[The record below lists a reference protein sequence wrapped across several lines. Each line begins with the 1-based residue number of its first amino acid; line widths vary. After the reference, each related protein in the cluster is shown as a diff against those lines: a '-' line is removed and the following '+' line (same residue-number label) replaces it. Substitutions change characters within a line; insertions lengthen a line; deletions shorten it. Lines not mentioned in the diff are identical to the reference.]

1 MTDTFLKEGH
11 VTADPPVLKK
21 GDILMDLH
29 QTDEAE
35 ARKQA
40 MRERMAKVRAAK
52 GQPKVSAA
60 SDLELPEFEQRIV
73 PPTRKRHK
81 KKVKAR
87 KAVEHKVKP
96 IVSDVNFDGMRH
108 AKLGGNGCPAA
119 CGPNCIITGEICAH
133 PDLGGLQ
140 SKYLTMPEVKRRYD
154 QALLYLKRLDTEMQK
169 E

>member
-1 MTDTFLKEGH
+1 
-11 VTADPPVLKK
+11 
-21 GDILMDLH
+21 MDVQQTPLH
-29 QTDEAE
+29 ETDEAE

-40 MRERMAKVRAAK
+40 MRDRMAKVRAAK
-52 GQPKVSAA
+52 GHAKSA
-60 SDLELPEFEQRIV
+60 SDPEMPPGTQRIFHEPV
-73 PPTRKRHK
+73 SKPKRHK
-81 KKVKAR
+81 RANKKRA

-96 IVSDVNFDGMRH
+96 LVSDVDFSGMRH

-140 SKYLTMPEVKRRYD
+140 SKYLTMSEVKKRYD
-154 QALLYLKRLDTEMQK
+154 QALVYLRRLDNEAEK

>member
-1 MTDTFLKEGH
+1 MELQN
-11 VTADPPVLKK
+11 P
-21 GDILMDLH
+21 LH
-29 QTDEAE
+29 ETDEAE

-40 MRERMAKVRAAK
+40 MRDRMARVRAAK
-52 GQPKVSAA
+52 GQPRPEVEASGVAA
-60 SDLELPEFEQRIV
+60 ELGIGNIQAQEVQAQEVQARF
-73 PPTRKRHK
+73 RKPNRRK
-81 KKVKAR
+81 KKVKQAR

-96 IVSDVNFDGMRH
+96 IVSDVNFEGMRH

-140 SKYLTMPEVKRRYD
+140 SKYLTMPEVKRRFD
-154 QALLYLKRLDTEMQK
+154 QALLYLKRLDSEAQK